1 MPSSGLTKLCKT
13 LIWLPSSLRHPNRD
27 KAQEKSVEPRRAA
40 PQEES
45 LLFKSLRRSLLV
57 GILALIVGLL
67 SASAQET
74 DDDGLLD
81 LDLEALMKLEVVQV
95 TIPGAHWHWEGD
107 VMVGYQYN
115 QSHWAGHLNGTEEVS
130 DPEVLR
136 QFPLTHERMTMH
148 MHMLMFMYG
157 KDDELTLMAM
167 VPYMQ
172 MDMPHLSRANGTF
185 TTRSE
190 GLGDVRLSAIVPV
203 YDEYP
208 HRIQF
213 EGGLSLPTGRIDIQD
228 LNGRPGRLE
237 YAMQLGSGTVDL
249 RPALTYLGQTDD
261 LSWGA
266 QARGVFRVGENSAGY
281 SQGNLV
287 GLTAWISP
295 AVTEEF
301 SPSLRVD
308 AKSWGNV
315 RGVDVNISRSNPAAI
330 PELQG
335 GERIDLLLGI
345 NYAAGVDD
353 EGRGHRFSI
362 EGGVPIYQK
371 LRGPQLK
378 FLYQIGGAWQWTF

>member
-1 MPSSGLTKLCKT
+1 MIFKF
-13 LIWLPSSLRHPNRD
+13 LRG
-27 KAQEKSVEPRRAA
+27 
-40 PQEES
+40 
-45 LLFKSLRRSLLV
+45 LLV
-57 GILALIVGLL
+57 VGLL
-67 SASAQET
+67 ALSTGVLAATAQDT

-115 QSHWAGHLNGTEEVS
+115 QSRWSGHQSGQREVS
-130 DPEVLR
+130 DAEVLQ
-136 QFPLTHERMTMH
+136 QFPITHERMTMH

-157 KDDELTLMAM
+157 NDDELTLMAM

-172 MDMPHLSRANGTF
+172 MDMPHLTRNNATF

-190 GLGDVRLSAIVPV
+190 GLGDVRLSAIVPI

-213 EGGLSLPTGRIDIQD
+213 EGGLSLPTGKITVTD
-228 LNGRPGRLE
+228 LNGRAGTLE

-249 RPALTYLGQTDD
+249 RPKLTYLGQTDD

-266 QARGVFRVGENSAGY
+266 QARGVVRVGTNKRGY
-281 SQGNLV
+281 QQGNV
-287 GLTAWISP
+287 IGVTAWISP

-308 AKSWGNV
+308 AQSWGNV
-315 RGVDVNISRSNPAAI
+315 RGVDSTISRSNPAAI

-335 GERIDLLLGI
+335 GERVDLLLGI

-353 EGRGHRFSI
+353 EGCGHRFSI

-378 FLYQIGGAWQWTF
+378 FEYQIGGAWQWTF